1 MKARKSRGATKLKDM
16 HLSSV
21 DFCRQG
27 ANPDAYIKLHKS
39 AESSPPL
46 VDTRPPLERAIDL
59 IKSTFK
65 PVQKEAATF
74 DDVTDGQ
81 EAREKVWR
89 NMDAL
94 HESMASILN
103 DQETEGSA
111 KRILALQSLTQ
122 FNDAMTET
130 IEALYPDESRVTA
143 DNVAEQIAEKINR
156 IMAKSVNETEKGV
169 NQMDTKDILK
179 ELDLSNL
186 TEEEQAQMNDLLI
199 KAFPPKKKKPM
210 EEEGEIEA
218 AACGNGKKKKVA
230 ASAQAQKSVGQE
242 PVPAVEKSETGEET
256 EIPDNLRKAIDHF
269 NGLSARME
277 QLVEKQ
283 EKDEMLA
290 VAKKYEALGEKPEE
304 LASRLYEVKKAGDK
318 VYDTCIATLD
328 RALEAVK
335 KSDSVLLGEIG
346 KSNHNYNAVT
356 GTVAKAEEIAK
367 GMMAD
372 GKMTY
377 QQAMAKAW
385 EQNPD
390 LAAEYQKE
398 YEGGMA

>member
-59 IKSTFK
+59 IKSTFM

-81 EAREKVWR
+81 KAREKVWR
-89 NMDAL
+89 NMDAF
-94 HESMASILN
+94 HESIASILN

-111 KRILALQSLTQ
+111 KRTLALQSLAQ

-130 IEALYPDESRVTA
+130 IEALYPDEPRVMA
-143 DNVAEQIAEKINR
+143 DDVAEQIAEKINR
-156 IMAKSVNETEKGV
+156 IMAKSVNKTEKGV
-169 NQMDTKDILK
+169 NQMDTRDILK
-179 ELDLSNL
+179 ELDLSSL

-218 AACGNGKKKKVA
+218 AACGNGKKKKAA
-230 ASAQAQKSVGQE
+230 ASAQAQKSVGQD
-242 PVPAVEKSETGEET
+242 PAVDKSETGEET
-256 EIPDNLRKAIDHF
+256 EMPDDLRKAIDHF

-283 EKDEMLA
+283 EKNEMLA
-290 VAKKYEALGEKPEE
+290 VAKKYEALGENPEE
-304 LASRLYEVKKAGDK
+304 LAIRLYEVKKAGDK

-335 KSDSVLLGEIG
+335 KSDSVLFGEIG